1 MTVTVV
7 MVGIMLSQ
15 VDIPIMSMVSMMS
28 MMSMMT
34 MMTMVTMV
42 VTIRTS
48 LPPTESSLQ

>member
-1 MTVTVV
+1 

-28 MMSMMT
+28 MMT

-42 VTIRTS
+42 VITIRTS